1 MNAIRSCWPQSNVN
15 GCFFHLTQNIYRQV
29 QQAGFTIKYGND
41 EEYAHAVRMLPA
53 LAFLKTNDIFS
64 TFEDIDDLQIPDL
77 DPLYNYFE
85 DSYIVSNIDI
95 SNSKLEIIGKNNDQ
109 STSDMPTTQFI
120 NDEDVTLLSA
130 KVIFRG
136 VNLWSNNVRIRAG
149 TANFIAR
156 GNKPKKFNFNLA
168 TMLIPDDKLRIEFYT
183 INMNKKRKKLIAI
196 FELMLESLIDS
207 KYIDLPEENLSD
219 PNNSLLP
226 ATVQLKLYYTPPDI
240 DKQLAAIGY
249 DDTSELIDWRNIFD
263 DEGRHGGHRYRHM
276 HSKHDGQL
284 TKLRR
289 KLAGHAD
296 DADIDT
302 CSDSDFE
309 VTQDSE
315 KKFGSVDKSAKIK
328 MQHNDLELLEK
339 SLGRYVGDVYEMT
352 EWQLMVH
359 IIQAR
364 DLPGLNISPYVS
376 VQIDN
381 QKRYTSVQKSCN
393 SPYFGEFFTFDFT
406 LPTIKFME
414 KVIIIKVHDTVRII
428 STFTDTAPI
437 GIFRLDV
444 STVYSEKEHA
454 FERKWAQLVNPENIG
469 SSCGHLLLSIS
480 VTQRGVPTKNFVSE
494 GVHDEDEFKPSK
506 TLIPA
511 AMPRHLFPMQ
521 LKIIFFTATE
531 LPEMMTDFLATVSKK
546 ILQSHAWEPVDP
558 YVEVTYDTM
567 TVATE
572 ARNGT
577 TPIWGEALYLI
588 GRFPPLVR
596 TIKITL
602 KDRASVQKDRIIS
615 SFFIDLFLISES
627 NPSIGFLPTL
637 GPTWIFLYG
646 SPREYTISKDKDGL
660 SEGMGEAVCYKGRIL
675 MAIESHPVTTE
686 NTPNMNIQKETDIK
700 FPEAHIFPMKR
711 SFLLFG
717 CIYDVSM
724 INKSF
729 GNGTISF
736 ELSIGPSGYLNPQ
749 KLVTAIHNPVSS
761 LTRAY
766 QHVSI
771 DNNKDY
777 FRLPIDLQK
786 PILFTKYIFHDY
798 IYRMTLSNRLKN
810 ASAYLYEQICEFEL
824 KIDSKISNEILIE
837 EYRKIQYYIHTLP
850 CGCAEH
856 IKEREIFGTTP
867 VVHSNLYELLNSS
880 QSTLKMNQLDIKRF
894 KKILNNIQSIKT
906 WISKEINFDV
916 SQRYKIIK
924 ELNKIA
930 HAFQQMATDAQ
941 PSLPDIFLWMICD
954 SKRVAY
960 ARFQPEDLLFNLCK
974 GEKGLYNGRVQTIF
988 LKTPRST
995 DKPLNPSTNAKVQ
1008 IYLWLGIEEHQPSI
1022 FKHLPAG
1029 FDMPPLP
1036 LHPQLKFITYN
1047 ERTFYELR
1055 CHCYKA
1061 RALITA
1067 DATGLSDPY
1076 LSVTV
1081 GNETQTAP
1089 ILLESLC
1096 PQWNVTLAFQNLV
1109 HVGSRETAEEII
1121 GNVVVECYDYDEEND
1136 ESGRKSDKEEE
1147 DGLRESDLTSESPS
1161 NRKHGNESLTTLE
1174 KIKINDM
1181 EKTAGWWHKY
1191 YASKAKL
1198 KLMRRCAIDMDESLK
1213 DRYDAY
1219 AGFFEDKSTL
1229 GLRKGLKLWNRAK
1242 KIFLHVGKAQK
1253 ILRNLAAERME
1264 WLEDS
1269 EKSKSVVD
1277 ESLELIETNRLK
1289 ELTLLQTFDIIET
1302 ELENVYDYE
1311 GFNDCLDTFPLYRGK
1326 GSSRSD
1332 EVGDEKRVYA
1342 KFKGKFRIQEISRN
1356 GTNCMPPMSI
1366 NRALS
1371 NPQMKTLLKSK
1382 SNSNIPTNQLMLQ
1395 LDFNKNPITLKCR
1408 LYIIKALLYRS
1419 WDPSGKADPFIKI
1432 VLNNDTII
1440 DDVDGKLP
1448 NTLEPI
1454 FGKSY
1459 EFDVQLPFQSLIRIQ
1474 IWDWDMTSFNDMVGE
1489 TKIDIENRWFSCHRA
1504 TCGLPKRYDSAGYNT
1519 WRDTKKPTIILTE
1532 LCRTTNIN
1540 VPDYAADFRSVTVDD
1555 KIFECDPECIE
1566 FVMHTKSSVDIL
1578 YRKAY
1583 HESTEEYIRQNTA
1596 LAALHAWG
1604 RKINQKC
1611 ALVAEHI
1618 ECRSLFNPE
1627 FPGIEQGKLE
1637 MWLDFFPMS
1646 RSPSN
1651 AMIDITPPKPTSY
1664 QLRIIIWNTTDVE
1677 LDDQNFLTGEKTSD
1691 IYVTAW
1697 ILGER
1702 VDAQQTDIH
1711 YRSLTGEGNFNWR
1724 FLFDFDYLDIEE
1736 KIVFQ
1741 AKDSVFQLGN
1751 TTKKIPP
1758 KIIIRVYD
1766 ADFFSADDFLGEC
1779 VLNLTHVPLG
1789 TKVPNKCKA
1798 DILLNPKHRAI
1809 NLFATKRIAGW
1820 WPMIAPLKE
1829 GEIRDKT
1836 LLGGKFEAEFSLV
1849 TAEEAEKN
1857 PVGKAREPPQ
1867 PLEKPNRP
1875 TTSFLWFTSPWK
1887 TLRYVVWRNFKWAII
1902 LGVLIFIG
1910 VIFLLLAIWTIP
1922 GEIVSQVATKI
1933 FKNK

>member
-1 MNAIRSCWPQSNVN
+1 MLAKTCVHRVDPSFSIRQYPKNDT
-15 GCFFHLTQNIYRQV
+15 HLVTIGWGTMTSESSESADHLQQV
-29 QQAGFTIKYGND
+29 QVYAIVNHDPNCSGSINNIDMQFCAG
-41 EEYAHAVRMLPA
+41 
-53 LAFLKTNDIFS
+53 
-64 TFEDIDDLQIPDL
+64 
-77 DPLYNYFE
+77 LYE
-85 DSYIVSNIDI
+85 GEKVSNIDI
-95 SNSKLEIIGKNNDQ
+95 SNSKLETIGKNNDQ
-109 STSDMPTTQFI
+109 SISDMPTTQFI
-120 NDEDVTLLSA
+120 NDENVTLLSA
-130 KVIFRG
+130 KVIFRVELQFSIKG
-136 VNLWSNNVRIRAG
+136 INLWSNNVRIRDG

-168 TMLIPDDKLRIEFYT
+168 TMLVPDDKLSIEFYI
-183 INMNKKRKKLIAI
+183 INGKKKRKKLFAT
-196 FELMLESLIDS
+196 FELMLESLINS
-207 KYIDLPEENLSD
+207 KYIDLSEENLSD

-226 ATVQLKLYYTPPDI
+226 STVQLKLYYTPPDI
-240 DKQLAAIGY
+240 DKQLATIRH
-249 DDTSELIDWRNIFD
+249 DDTVELIDWRNIFD
-263 DEGRHGGHRYRHM
+263 DEGRHGGHRHRYV
-276 HSKHDGQL
+276 HSKHDGRL

-289 KLAGHAD
+289 KLAGRAD
-296 DADIDT
+296 DADTDT

-309 VTQDSE
+309 VVQDSE
-315 KKFGSVDKSAKIK
+315 KKFESVDKNAKIK
-328 MQHNDLELLEK
+328 MQHNDIELLEK
-339 SLGRYVGDVYEMT
+339 SLGRYVGDVYEMI

-364 DLPGLNISPYVS
+364 DLPGFNISPYVS

-381 QKRYTSVQKSCN
+381 QKRYTSVQKSSN
-393 SPYFGEFFTFDFT
+393 SPYFREFFTFDFT
-406 LPTIKFME
+406 LPATKFME
-414 KVIIIKVHDTVRII
+414 KVIIIKVHDAVTII

-437 GIFRLDV
+437 GIFRLDI
-444 STVYSEKEHA
+444 STVYNEKEHA
-454 FERKWAQLVNPENIG
+454 FERKWAQLVNPENIA
-469 SSCGHLLLSIS
+469 SPCGHLLLSIS
-480 VTQRGVPTKNFVSE
+480 VTQRGVSTKNVVSE
-494 GVHDEDEFKPSK
+494 DVHDNDEFKPSK

-700 FPEAHIFPMKR
+700 FPEAHIFPKKH

-749 KLVTAIHNPVSS
+749 KLVAAIHKPVSS
-761 LTRAY
+761 LTRTY

-930 HAFQQMATDAQ
+930 RAFQQMATDAQ

-1047 ERTFYELR
+1047 
-1055 CHCYKA
+1055 
-1061 RALITA
+1061 
-1067 DATGLSDPY
+1067 
-1076 LSVTV
+1076 
-1081 GNETQTAP
+1081 
-1089 ILLESLC
+1089 
-1096 PQWNVTLAFQNLV
+1096 
-1109 HVGSRETAEEII
+1109 
-1121 GNVVVECYDYDEEND
+1121 
-1136 ESGRKSDKEEE
+1136 
-1147 DGLRESDLTSESPS
+1147 
-1161 NRKHGNESLTTLE
+1161 
-1174 KIKINDM
+1174 
-1181 EKTAGWWHKY
+1181 
-1191 YASKAKL
+1191 
-1198 KLMRRCAIDMDESLK
+1198 
-1213 DRYDAY
+1213 
-1219 AGFFEDKSTL
+1219 
-1229 GLRKGLKLWNRAK
+1229 
-1242 KIFLHVGKAQK
+1242 
-1253 ILRNLAAERME
+1253 
-1264 WLEDS
+1264 
-1269 EKSKSVVD
+1269 
-1277 ESLELIETNRLK
+1277 
-1289 ELTLLQTFDIIET
+1289 
-1302 ELENVYDYE
+1302 
-1311 GFNDCLDTFPLYRGK
+1311 
-1326 GSSRSD
+1326 
-1332 EVGDEKRVYA
+1332 
-1342 KFKGKFRIQEISRN
+1342 
-1356 GTNCMPPMSI
+1356 
-1366 NRALS
+1366 
-1371 NPQMKTLLKSK
+1371 
-1382 SNSNIPTNQLMLQ
+1382 
-1395 LDFNKNPITLKCR
+1395 
-1408 LYIIKALLYRS
+1408 
-1419 WDPSGKADPFIKI
+1419 
-1432 VLNNDTII
+1432 
-1440 DDVDGKLP
+1440 
-1448 NTLEPI
+1448 
-1454 FGKSY
+1454 
-1459 EFDVQLPFQSLIRIQ
+1459 
-1474 IWDWDMTSFNDMVGE
+1474 
-1489 TKIDIENRWFSCHRA
+1489 
-1504 TCGLPKRYDSAGYNT
+1504 
-1519 WRDTKKPTIILTE
+1519 
-1532 LCRTTNIN
+1532 
-1540 VPDYAADFRSVTVDD
+1540 
-1555 KIFECDPECIE
+1555 
-1566 FVMHTKSSVDIL
+1566 
-1578 YRKAY
+1578 
-1583 HESTEEYIRQNTA
+1583 
-1596 LAALHAWG
+1596 
-1604 RKINQKC
+1604 
-1611 ALVAEHI
+1611 
-1618 ECRSLFNPE
+1618 
-1627 FPGIEQGKLE
+1627 
-1637 MWLDFFPMS
+1637 
-1646 RSPSN
+1646 
-1651 AMIDITPPKPTSY
+1651 
-1664 QLRIIIWNTTDVE
+1664 
-1677 LDDQNFLTGEKTSD
+1677 
-1691 IYVTAW
+1691 
-1697 ILGER
+1697 
-1702 VDAQQTDIH
+1702 
-1711 YRSLTGEGNFNWR
+1711 
-1724 FLFDFDYLDIEE
+1724 
-1736 KIVFQ
+1736 
-1741 AKDSVFQLGN
+1741 
-1751 TTKKIPP
+1751 
-1758 KIIIRVYD
+1758 
-1766 ADFFSADDFLGEC
+1766 
-1779 VLNLTHVPLG
+1779 
-1789 TKVPNKCKA
+1789 
-1798 DILLNPKHRAI
+1798 
-1809 NLFATKRIAGW
+1809 
-1820 WPMIAPLKE
+1820 
-1829 GEIRDKT
+1829 
-1836 LLGGKFEAEFSLV
+1836 
-1849 TAEEAEKN
+1849 
-1857 PVGKAREPPQ
+1857 
-1867 PLEKPNRP
+1867 
-1875 TTSFLWFTSPWK
+1875 
-1887 TLRYVVWRNFKWAII
+1887 
-1902 LGVLIFIG
+1902 
-1910 VIFLLLAIWTIP
+1910 
-1922 GEIVSQVATKI
+1922 
-1933 FKNK
+1933 

>member
-1 MNAIRSCWPQSNVN
+1 
-15 GCFFHLTQNIYRQV
+15 
-29 QQAGFTIKYGND
+29 
-41 EEYAHAVRMLPA
+41 
-53 LAFLKTNDIFS
+53 
-64 TFEDIDDLQIPDL
+64 
-77 DPLYNYFE
+77 
-85 DSYIVSNIDI
+85 
-95 SNSKLEIIGKNNDQ
+95 
-109 STSDMPTTQFI
+109 
-120 NDEDVTLLSA
+120 
-130 KVIFRG
+130 
-136 VNLWSNNVRIRAG
+136 
-149 TANFIAR
+149 
-156 GNKPKKFNFNLA
+156 
-168 TMLIPDDKLRIEFYT
+168 
-183 INMNKKRKKLIAI
+183 
-196 FELMLESLIDS
+196 
-207 KYIDLPEENLSD
+207 
-219 PNNSLLP
+219 
-226 ATVQLKLYYTPPDI
+226 
-240 DKQLAAIGY
+240 
-249 DDTSELIDWRNIFD
+249 
-263 DEGRHGGHRYRHM
+263 
-276 HSKHDGQL
+276 
-284 TKLRR
+284 
-289 KLAGHAD
+289 
-296 DADIDT
+296 
-302 CSDSDFE
+302 
-309 VTQDSE
+309 
-315 KKFGSVDKSAKIK
+315 
-328 MQHNDLELLEK
+328 
-339 SLGRYVGDVYEMT
+339 
-352 EWQLMVH
+352 
-359 IIQAR
+359 
-364 DLPGLNISPYVS
+364 
-376 VQIDN
+376 
-381 QKRYTSVQKSCN
+381 
-393 SPYFGEFFTFDFT
+393 
-406 LPTIKFME
+406 
-414 KVIIIKVHDTVRII
+414 
-428 STFTDTAPI
+428 
-437 GIFRLDV
+437 
-444 STVYSEKEHA
+444 
-454 FERKWAQLVNPENIG
+454 
-469 SSCGHLLLSIS
+469 
-480 VTQRGVPTKNFVSE
+480 
-494 GVHDEDEFKPSK
+494 K

-615 SFFIDLFLISES
+615 SIFIDLFLISES

-700 FPEAHIFPMKR
+700 FPEAHIFPKKR

-749 KLVTAIHNPVSS
+749 KLVAAIHKPVSS
-761 LTRAY
+761 LTRTY

-916 SQRYKIIK
+916 SQRYKIIE
-924 ELNKIA
+924 ELHKIA
-930 HAFQQMATDAQ
+930 RAFQQMATDAQ

-1008 IYLWLGIEEHQPSI
+1008 IYLWLGIEDHEPSI

-1029 FDMPPLP
+1029 FNMPPLP

-1121 GNVVVECYDYDEEND
+1121 GNVVVECYDYDEV
-1136 ESGRKSDKEEE
+1136 
-1147 DGLRESDLTSESPS
+1147 
-1161 NRKHGNESLTTLE
+1161 
-1174 KIKINDM
+1174 
-1181 EKTAGWWHKY
+1181 
-1191 YASKAKL
+1191 
-1198 KLMRRCAIDMDESLK
+1198 RR
-1213 DRYDAY
+1213 
-1219 AGFFEDKSTL
+1219 
-1229 GLRKGLKLWNRAK
+1229 
-1242 KIFLHVGKAQK
+1242 Q
-1253 ILRNLAAERME
+1253 
-1264 WLEDS
+1264 
-1269 EKSKSVVD
+1269 
-1277 ESLELIETNRLK
+1277 
-1289 ELTLLQTFDIIET
+1289 
-1302 ELENVYDYE
+1302 
-1311 GFNDCLDTFPLYRGK
+1311 
-1326 GSSRSD
+1326 
-1332 EVGDEKRVYA
+1332 
-1342 KFKGKFRIQEISRN
+1342 
-1356 GTNCMPPMSI
+1356 
-1366 NRALS
+1366 
-1371 NPQMKTLLKSK
+1371 
-1382 SNSNIPTNQLMLQ
+1382 
-1395 LDFNKNPITLKCR
+1395 
-1408 LYIIKALLYRS
+1408 
-1419 WDPSGKADPFIKI
+1419 
-1432 VLNNDTII
+1432 
-1440 DDVDGKLP
+1440 
-1448 NTLEPI
+1448 
-1454 FGKSY
+1454 SY

-1474 IWDWDMTSFNDMVGE
+1474 LWDWDMTSFNDMIGE
-1489 TKIDIENRWFSCHRA
+1489 TKIDIENRWFSFHRA

-1532 LCRTTNIN
+1532 LCRTTHIN
-1540 VPDYAADFRSVTVDD
+1540 VPVYMADFRSVTVGD
-1555 KIFECDPECIE
+1555 KIFECDPECVE
-1566 FVMHTKSSVDIL
+1566 FVMDTKSSVDIL

-1583 HESTEEYIRQNTA
+1583 HESTDEYIRQNTA
-1596 LAALHAWG
+1596 LAALHTWG
-1604 RKINQKC
+1604 RKIDQKC
-1611 ALVAEHI
+1611 ALVTEHI

-1646 RSPSN
+1646 RPPSN
-1651 AMIDITPPKPTSY
+1651 AMVDITPPKPTSY
-1664 QLRIIIWNTTDVE
+1664 QLRIIIWNTTDIE
-1677 LDDQNFLTGEKTSD
+1677 LNDENFLTGEKTSD

-1711 YRSLTGEGNFNWR
+1711 YRSLTGDGNFNWR

-1741 AKDSVFQLGN
+1741 AKDSVFQVGN

-1809 NLFATKRIAGW
+1809 NLFANKRIAGW

-1867 PLEKPNRP
+1867 PLEKPSRP